1 MQWSH
6 EADFDLLVGGGELRR
21 KWEHTTWPSCM
32 VDSLTRPS
40 SSHRRSK
47 SLGPLAGSFSY
58 LVSFPS
64 LLNSNF
70 NSLSAPPGI
79 YLILHSLL
87 ALINWLIP
95 APGGVE
101 KLIAMDDSYDMLQA
115 CKNAHHNAAVETHFL
130 VADQEFLPMILF
142 HVTLFCFG
150 LFLLIYWFVCSSV
163 DLVVSCL
170 GLHWTNLP
178 GAMIQV
184 TAFFL
189 F

>member
-1 MQWSH
+1 
-6 EADFDLLVGGGELRR
+6 
-21 KWEHTTWPSCM
+21 M

-70 NSLSAPPGI
+70 NSLSAPP
-79 YLILHSLL
+79 
-87 ALINWLIP
+87 

-130 VADQEFLPMILF
+130 VADQD
-142 HVTLFCFG
+142 
-150 LFLLIYWFVCSSV
+150 SV

-184 TAFFL
+184 RDAVNL
-189 F
+189 FD